1 MQGDSVLVLI
11 NPKTG
16 EDMSFR
22 PMVKTTQDEPFAGN
36 GQRFATQKEAEDS
49 SIELMGRWF
58 SVIETKVEE
67 SIDPVNYK
75 FVDGRNVRIEED
87 NV

>member
-1 MQGDSVLVLI
+1 
-11 NPKTG
+11 
-16 EDMSFR
+16 MSFR
-22 PMVKTTQDEPFAGN
+22 PMVKTTQDEPFTGN